1 MAELILCELGEQG
14 VLVLLA
20 HGQAGASSISKQS
33 LSNRSTLSMFRMTP
47 RLQTMKFSCARSS
60 CSTWE
65 KVETARHSPSSLTM
79 RT

>member
-14 VLVLLA
+14 VLILLT
-20 HGQAGASSISKQS
+20 HGRQVPSSISKQS
-33 LSNRSTLSMFRMTP
+33 QSSRSTLSMFRMTP

-65 KVETARHSPSSLTM
+65 KVETVRHSPSSLTM

>member
-14 VLVLLA
+14 ILVLLA
-20 HGQAGASSISKQS
+20 HGQAQSS
-33 LSNRSTLSMFRMTP
+33 RSTLSMFRMTP
-47 RLQTMKFSCARSS
+47 RLQTRKFSCARSS

-65 KVETARHSPSSLTM
+65 KVETVRHSPSSLTM

>member
-1 MAELILCELGEQG
+1 MAELILCELGEQVFLSFWRTG
-14 VLVLLA
+14 RRVP
-20 HGQAGASSISKQS
+20 SSISKQS
-33 LSNRSTLSMFRMTP
+33 LSSRSTLSMFRMTP

>member
-14 VLVLLA
+14 ILVLLA
-20 HGQAGASSISKQS
+20 HGQAVPSSISKQS
-33 LSNRSTLSMFRMTP
+33 LSSRSTLSMFRMTP